1 MDQIAYIREN
11 ILEAKSYISSRC
23 DATPETALVFGSG
36 MADALPDLED
46 KVVISYS
53 DIPHFPGT
61 EVAGHRGELVCGRLG
76 DKRVV
81 AMLGRFHY
89 YEGYTLRGATFPI
102 QVMSSLGASSLI
114 LTCAAGG
121 IGNRWQPGDFML
133 IEDHINLMGAN
144 PLIGPNDETLG
155 RRFIDMTD
163 AYDPALSKLAGGIAD
178 SQGISYHRGVLAAVA
193 GPTYE
198 TAAEINF
205 LKMIG
210 ADAVTMSTVPE
221 TIVAR
226 HLGMTVLAVSL
237 ISNVAGGTGQLSHED
252 VLAVAGRS
260 SNTLKNWLTPVLV
273 AID

>member
-1 MDQIAYIREN
+1 MDQSAYIREN
-11 ILEAKSYISSRC
+11 ILEAKSYIDSRC
-23 DATPETALVFGSG
+23 GEIPDTALVFGSG
-36 MADALPDLED
+36 MAEALPDLDEAT
-46 KVVISYS
+46 VISYS

-61 EVAGHRGELVCGRLG
+61 EIAGHRGELVCGRLG
-76 DKRVV
+76 EKRIV

-102 QVMSSLGASSLI
+102 QVLSSLGASSLI

-121 IGNRWQPGDFML
+121 IGEKWRPGDFML
-133 IEDHINLMGAN
+133 VEDHINLMGSN

-155 RRFIDMTD
+155 PRFIDMTG
-163 AYDPALSKLAGGIAD
+163 AYDPALAKRAMGIAD
-178 SQGISYHRGVLAAVA
+178 SQGIDYHSGVLAAVT
-193 GPTYE
+193 GPSYE

-226 HLGMTVLAVSL
+226 HLGMKVLGISL
-237 ISNVAGGTGQLSHED
+237 ISNIAVNAGKLNHND
-252 VLAVAGRS
+252 VLAVANRS
-260 SNTLKNWLTPVLV
+260 SETLKRWLAPILT
-273 AID
+273 AAD